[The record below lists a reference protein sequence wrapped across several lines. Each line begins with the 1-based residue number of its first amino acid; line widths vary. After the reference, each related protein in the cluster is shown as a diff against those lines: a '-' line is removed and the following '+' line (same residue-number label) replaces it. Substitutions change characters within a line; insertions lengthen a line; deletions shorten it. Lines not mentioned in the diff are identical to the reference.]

1 MEFTWTNFKIKKGD
15 KVKIKLINNLDENTT
30 FHWHG
35 LEVNGKVDGGPS
47 QVIKPGK
54 EKL

>member
-1 MEFTWTNFKIKKGD
+1 MEIYLDQLKIKKGD

-35 LEVNGKVDGGPS
+35 LVNGKVDGGPS